1 MNAMPLTTISRN
13 LCFGGVQAVYCHD
26 SPETGTP
33 MRFGVFLPPQATTET
48 PVPVVYWLSGL
59 TCTEEN
65 FIIKAGAQRVAAE
78 LGLAIVTPDT
88 SPRGLGLPGED
99 DAYDFGSG
107 AGFYVDATQAPWS
120 TNYRMYSYIT
130 QELPWLIAANF
141 PVDPARVGIFGHSMG
156 GHGALVLALRN
167 PKSYKSVSAFA
178 PISSPMRCPWGEKAL
193 TGYLGP
199 DREAWRDYDAT
210 ALIEARGWGG
220 PPLLIEQGSKDQF
233 LETQLKPELL
243 REACISAKV
252 PLDLR
257 LREGYDHSYYFI
269 ASFIDEHLRF
279 HAGNLLNGRTDLD
292 AKARATVA

>member
-1 MNAMPLTTISRN
+1 MTITSITQN
-13 LCFGGVQAVYCHD
+13 KCFGGVQGVYSHV
-26 SPETGTP
+26 SPETGCS
-33 MRFGVFLPPQATTET
+33 MRFGVFLPPRATAET
-48 PVPVVYWLSGL
+48 PVPVLYWLSGL

-78 LGLAIVTPDT
+78 LGLAIITPDT

-120 TNYRMYSYIT
+120 QNYRMYSYLT

-141 PVDPARVGIFGHSMG
+141 PVDPARIGIFGHSMG

-193 TGYLGP
+193 SGYLGP
-199 DREAWRDYDAT
+199 DRDAWRDYDAT
-210 ALIEARGWGG
+210 ALIESRGWRG
-220 PPLLIEQGSKDQF
+220 PPLRVDQGTKDQF

-243 REACISAKV
+243 REACQRASV
-252 PLDLR
+252 PLELW

-269 ASFIDEHLRF
+269 ASFIEEHLRF
-279 HAGNLLNGRTDLD
+279 HAGNLLNGRAALD
-292 AKARATVA
+292 ARARAAIA

>member
-33 MRFGVFLPPQATTET
+33 MRFGVFLPPRATAET

-78 LGLAIVTPDT
+78 LGIAIVTPDT

-243 REACISAKV
+243 REACKSAKV

-269 ASFIDEHLRF
+269 ASFIEEHLRF
-279 HAGNLLNGRTDLD
+279 HAGNLLNGRTALD
-292 AKARATVA
+292 ARARATIV